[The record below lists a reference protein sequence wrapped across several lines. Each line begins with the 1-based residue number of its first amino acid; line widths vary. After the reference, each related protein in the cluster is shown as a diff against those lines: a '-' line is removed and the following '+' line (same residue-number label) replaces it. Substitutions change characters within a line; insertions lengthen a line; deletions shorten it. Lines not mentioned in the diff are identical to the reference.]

1 MINPTEYHLMDEI
14 LARLVDAKVAG
25 MPVTLEQLALVI
37 KLQRDL
43 HEHTIAQRWDDDQDV
58 AYCTVCGDSWGTTRH
73 ELIATFEREDGITWP
88 IWACFCGCGHYSS
101 RWSA

>member
-1 MINPTEYHLMDEI
+1 MDEI

-25 MPVTLEQLALVI
+25 MAVTVEHLALVI

-58 AYCTVCGDSWGTTRH
+58 W
-73 ELIATFEREDGITWP
+73 E
-88 IWACFCGCGHYSS
+88 
-101 RWSA
+101 